1 MTTARRLRLAVLI
14 AALTGIALVVFV
26 ARNLDRGERTGGAVT
41 LLSALPLARGEGD
54 VADVLAGRSAPD
66 PLYRWL
72 ERRRGIAPIDAVG
85 AGALGR
91 APVLLAIQPR
101 ALAPEELVA
110 IDDWV
115 REGGRAV
122 MFVDPLL
129 GWPSR
134 YPIGDARRAPLSDML
149 GPIETHWGLTMT
161 PGADGVRR
169 LPGGGRVTVSG
180 AGTWASDGRCRVT
193 LGGLIADCAIGRG
206 RALLV
211 ADADLLH
218 AALWEKPF
226 LWRGSEAPQL
236 LLALIEAAER
246 GAPPA
251 AVPATRRVAIP
262 LAVIGAAL
270 LFALVI
276 PLLLFLRLRTGLRAR
291 NAAGTSGGAAR
302 PDPSEGQKVGQNPS

>member
-1 MTTARRLRLAVLI
+1 MRRLRWLRLAVLI
-14 AALTGIALVVFV
+14 AALTGIALLVFV
-26 ARNLDRGERTGGAVT
+26 AKHLDRGERAGGAVT
-41 LLSALPLARGEGD
+41 LLSGLPLVRGEGD
-54 VADVLAGRSAPD
+54 VAEVLAGRSAPD
-66 PLYRWL
+66 PLFRWL
-72 ERRRGIAPIDAVG
+72 ERRREVVPIDAVN
-85 AGALGR
+85 AEALGR

-115 REGGRAV
+115 RGGGRAV
-122 MFVDPLL
+122 MFADPLL

-161 PGADGVRR
+161 LGADGVRR

-180 AGTWASDGRCRVT
+180 VGIWASDGRCRVT
-193 LGGLIADCAIGRG
+193 LGRLLADCTIGRG
-206 RALLV
+206 RALIV

-226 LWRGSEAPQL
+226 LWRGSEASQL

-246 GAPPA
+246 GEPLAQ
-251 AVPATRRVAIP
+251 VPATRRVAIP

-270 LFALVI
+270 LFSLVV
-276 PLLLFLRLRTGLRAR
+276 PLLLFLCLRAV
-291 NAAGTSGGAAR
+291 NAARTLGSEAR
-302 PDPSEGQKVGQNPS
+302 QGPSEGQKVGQNPS